1 MEFTDKYDLT
11 EGTKLTWPLK
21 LLFYIGGQ
29 MTMLMVGFPLASLVD
44 GSAGVALVLGL
55 CLIIGS
61 IIMTRKV
68 DNEKLILSVALPL
81 FFSGE
86 VLSSFMLINHEMP
99 ESAFWFYEICV
110 LIVSWIFCRNH
121 FMRQLILL
129 SIVSVFPLMFDFIG
143 YSFLKNFWF
152 YYTILLMVIYGLTIW
167 FDADKFKKENLYAQY
182 IPTLRFCIVVVAISY
197 ALLAILLGIDNVIQS
212 IICALLSFAV
222 ALFILLKQEIGA
234 TKKALGTALVLLG
247 CAASCVTPN
256 VSLAVLGLILTYMVS
271 DKFGVVAFG
280 LFLIYSI
287 GKFYYDMV
295 ILLSHK
301 SYLLMGSGII
311 FLLLFFFINR
321 LKK

>member
-29 MTMLMVGFPLASLVD
+29 ITMLMLAPLVLMVEDSVGAV
-44 GSAGVALVLGL
+44 LVLGL

-86 VLSSFMLINHEMP
+86 GLFMLIYHEMP
-99 ESAFWFYEICV
+99 ESAFWFFEICV

-129 SIVSVFPLMFDFIG
+129 SIVSVFPRMFDFIG
-143 YSFLKNFWF
+143 YSFLKDFSF
-152 YYTILLMVIYGLTIW
+152 YYSILLMVIYGLTIW

-182 IPTLRFCIVVVAISY
+182 IPTLRFCIVVVAIPH
-197 ALLAILLGIDNVIQS
+197 ALLGIDNVAQS

-222 ALFILLKQEIGA
+222 ALFILSKQEIGS

-256 VSLAVLGLILTYMVS
+256 VSLAVLGLILTYMVL
-271 DKFGVVAFG
+271 DKFGVIAFG

-287 GKFYYDMV
+287 GKFYYDME

>member
-29 MTMLMVGFPLASLVD
+29 ITMLMVGAPLALMVD
-44 GSAGVALVLGL
+44 GSAGAALVLGL

-99 ESAFWFYEICV
+99 KSAFWFFEFCV

-129 SIVSVFPLMFDFIG
+129 SIVSVFPLMIDFIG
-143 YSFLKNFWF
+143 SFLKNFWF
-152 YYTILLMVIYGLTIW
+152 YYAILLMVIYGLTIW
-167 FDADKFKKENLYAQY
+167 FNADKFKKENLYAQY
-182 IPTLRFCIVVVAISY
+182 IPTLRFCIVVVAIPC
-197 ALLAILLGIDNVIQS
+197 ALLGIDNVAQS

-222 ALFILLKQEIGA
+222 ALFILSKQEIGS

-256 VSLAVLGLILTYMVS
+256 VSLAVLGLILTYMVL

-287 GKFYYDMV
+287 GKFYYDME

-301 SYLLMGSGII
+301 SYLLMGGGII

>member
-29 MTMLMVGFPLASLVD
+29 ITMLMVGFPLASLVD
-44 GSAGVALVLGL
+44 GSAGAALVLGL

-99 ESAFWFYEICV
+99 KSAFWFYEICV

-182 IPTLRFCIVVVAISY
+182 IPTLRFCIVVVAIPC
-197 ALLAILLGIDNVIQS
+197 ALLGIDNVIQS

-222 ALFILLKQEIGA
+222 ALFILSKQEIGS
-234 TKKALGTALVLLG
+234 TKKALGTVLVLLG

-271 DKFGVVAFG
+271 DKFGVVALG

-287 GKFYYDMV
+287 GKFYYDME

>member
-21 LLFYIGGQ
+21 LLFFIGGQ
-29 MTMLMVGFPLASLVD
+29 ITMLMLAPLVLMVEDSVGAV
-44 GSAGVALVLGL
+44 LVLGL

-86 VLSSFMLINHEMP
+86 ALFMLIYHEMP
-99 ESAFWFYEICV
+99 ESAFWFFEFCV

-129 SIVSVFPLMFDFIG
+129 SIVSVFPLMIDFIG
-143 YSFLKNFWF
+143 SFLKNFWF
-152 YYTILLMVIYGLTIW
+152 YYAILLMVIYGLTIW

-182 IPTLRFCIVVVAISY
+182 IPTLRFCIVVVAIPC
-197 ALLAILLGIDNVIQS
+197 ALLGIDNVAQS

-222 ALFILLKQEIGA
+222 ALFILSKQEIGS

-256 VSLAVLGLILTYMVS
+256 VSLAVLGLILTYMVLN
-271 DKFGVVAFG
+271 KFGVVAFG

-287 GKFYYDMV
+287 GKFYYDME

-301 SYLLMGSGII
+301 SYLLMGGGII

>member
-29 MTMLMVGFPLASLVD
+29 IAMLTLGFPLALMVD
-44 GSAGVALVLGL
+44 GSAGAALVLGL

-99 ESAFWFYEICV
+99 KSAFWFFEFCV

-121 FMRQLILL
+121 FLRQLILL

-143 YSFLKNFWF
+143 YSFLENFSF
-152 YYTILLMVIYGLTIW
+152 YYSILLMVIYGLTIW

-182 IPTLRFCIVVVAISY
+182 IPTLRFCIVVVAIPY
-197 ALLAILLGIDNVIQS
+197 ALLGIDNVAQS

-222 ALFILLKQEIGA
+222 ALFILSKQEIGS
-234 TKKALGTALVLLG
+234 TKKALGTTLVLLG

-271 DKFGVVAFG
+271 DKFGVVALG

-287 GKFYYDMV
+287 GKFYYDME

-301 SYLLMGSGII
+301 SYLLMGGGII

>member
-1 MEFTDKYDLT
+1 MEFTDKYDLI

-29 MTMLMVGFPLASLVD
+29 ITMLTLWAPLALIVE
-44 GSAGVALVLGL
+44 GSTGAALVLGL

-86 VLSSFMLINHEMP
+86 GLSSFMLINHAMP

-129 SIVSVFPLMFDFIG
+129 SIVSGFPLMFDFIG
-143 YSFLKNFWF
+143 YSFLKNFSF
-152 YYTILLMVIYGLTIW
+152 YYSILLMVIYGLTIW

-182 IPTLRFCIVVVAISY
+182 IPTLRFCIVVVAIPY
-197 ALLAILLGIDNVIQS
+197 ALLGIDNVAQS

-222 ALFILLKQEIGA
+222 ALFILSKQEIGS

-247 CAASCVTPN
+247 CTASCVTPN
-256 VSLAVLGLILTYMVS
+256 ISLAVLGLILTYMVS
-271 DKFGVVAFG
+271 DKFGVVALG

-287 GKFYYDMV
+287 GKFYYDME

>member
-29 MTMLMVGFPLASLVD
+29 ITMLTLVAPIA
-44 GSAGVALVLGL
+44 GSAYVALVLGL

-86 VLSSFMLINHEMP
+86 VLSSFMLIDHEMP
-99 ESAFWFYEICV
+99 KSAFWFFEFCV

-121 FMRQLILL
+121 FLRQIILL
-129 SIVSVFPLMFDFIG
+129 SIVSVFPLMFEFIG
-143 YSFLKNFWF
+143 YSFLKNFSF
-152 YYTILLMVIYGLTIW
+152 YYSILLMVIYGLTIW

-182 IPTLRFCIVVVAISY
+182 IPTLRFCIVVVAIPY
-197 ALLAILLGIDNVIQS
+197 ALLGIDNVAQS

-222 ALFILLKQEIGA
+222 ALFILSKQEIES

-256 VSLAVLGLILTYMVS
+256 VSLAVLGLILTYMVL

-287 GKFYYDMV
+287 GKFYYDME

>member
-1 MEFTDKYDLT
+1 MEFTNKYDLT

-29 MTMLMVGFPLASLVD
+29 ITMLTLGFPLALMVE
-44 GSAGVALVLGL
+44 GSAGAALVLGL

-99 ESAFWFYEICV
+99 KSAFWFFEFCV

-129 SIVSVFPLMFDFIG
+129 SIVSVFPLMIDFIG
-143 YSFLKNFWF
+143 SFLKNFWF
-152 YYTILLMVIYGLTIW
+152 YYAILLMVIYGLTIW

-182 IPTLRFCIVVVAISY
+182 IPTLRFCTVVVAIPC
-197 ALLAILLGIDNVIQS
+197 ALLGIDNVIQS
-212 IICALLSFAV
+212 IICTLLSFAV
-222 ALFILLKQEIGA
+222 ALFILSKQEIGS

-287 GKFYYDMV
+287 GKFYYDMD

>member
-1 MEFTDKYDLT
+1 MEITDKYDLT

-29 MTMLMVGFPLASLVD
+29 ITMLMVGFPLALMVD
-44 GSAGVALVLGL
+44 GSAGAALVLGL

-99 ESAFWFYEICV
+99 KSAFWFFEFCV

-121 FMRQLILL
+121 FLRQLILL
-129 SIVSVFPLMFDFIG
+129 SIVSVFPLMIDFIG
-143 YSFLKNFWF
+143 SFLKNFWF
-152 YYTILLMVIYGLTIW
+152 YYAILLMVIYGLTIW

-182 IPTLRFCIVVVAISY
+182 IPTLRFCIVVVAIPC
-197 ALLAILLGIDNVIQS
+197 ALLGIDNVIQS

-222 ALFILLKQEIGA
+222 ALFILSKQEIGS
-234 TKKALGTALVLLG
+234 TKKALGTALILLG

-256 VSLAVLGLILTYMVS
+256 VSLAVLGLILTYMVL
-271 DKFGVVAFG
+271 DKFGVVALG

-287 GKFYYDMV
+287 GKFYYDME

-301 SYLLMGSGII
+301 SYLLMGGGII

>member
-29 MTMLMVGFPLASLVD
+29 ITMLMLAPLVLMVEDSVGAV
-44 GSAGVALVLGL
+44 LVLGL

-86 VLSSFMLINHEMP
+86 GLFMLIYHEMP
-99 ESAFWFYEICV
+99 ESAFWFFEFCV
-110 LIVSWIFCRNH
+110 LIVLWFFCQNH

-129 SIVSVFPLMFDFIG
+129 SIVSVFPRMFDFIG
-143 YSFLKNFWF
+143 YSFLKNFSF
-152 YYTILLMVIYGLTIW
+152 YYSILLMVIYDLTIW

-182 IPTLRFCIVVVAISY
+182 IPTLRFCIVVVAIPY
-197 ALLAILLGIDNVIQS
+197 ALLGIDNVAQS

-222 ALFILLKQEIGA
+222 ALFILSKQEIGS

-256 VSLAVLGLILTYMVS
+256 VSLAVLGLILTYMVL

-287 GKFYYDMV
+287 GKFYYDME

>member
-29 MTMLMVGFPLASLVD
+29 ITMLTLAPLVLSVD
-44 GSAGVALVLGL
+44 STGAALVLGL

-86 VLSSFMLINHEMP
+86 VLSSFMLIDHEMP
-99 ESAFWFYEICV
+99 KSAFWFYEICV

-121 FMRQLILL
+121 FLRQIILL

-143 YSFLKNFWF
+143 YSFLKNFSF
-152 YYTILLMVIYGLTIW
+152 YYSILLMVIYGLTIW

-182 IPTLRFCIVVVAISY
+182 IPTLRFCIVVVAIPY
-197 ALLAILLGIDNVIQS
+197 ALLGIDNVAQS

-222 ALFILLKQEIGA
+222 ALFILSKQEIGT

-256 VSLAVLGLILTYMVS
+256 VSLAVLGLILTYMVL
-271 DKFGVVAFG
+271 DKFGVVALG

-287 GKFYYDMV
+287 GKFYYDME

>member
-21 LLFYIGGQ
+21 LLFFIGGQ
-29 MTMLMVGFPLASLVD
+29 IAMLTLGFPLALMVD
-44 GSAGVALVLGL
+44 GSAGAALVLGL

-99 ESAFWFYEICV
+99 KSAFWFFEFCV

-121 FMRQLILL
+121 FLRQIILL
-129 SIVSVFPLMFDFIG
+129 SIVSVFPLMIDFIG
-143 YSFLKNFWF
+143 SFLKNFWF
-152 YYTILLMVIYGLTIW
+152 YYAILLMVIYGLTIW

-182 IPTLRFCIVVVAISY
+182 IPTLRFCIVVVAIPC
-197 ALLAILLGIDNVIQS
+197 ALLGIDNVIQS

-222 ALFILLKQEIGA
+222 ALFILSKQEIGS

-287 GKFYYDMV
+287 GKFYYDME

>member
-29 MTMLMVGFPLASLVD
+29 ITMLMVGFPLASLVD
-44 GSAGVALVLGL
+44 GSAGAALVLGL

-68 DNEKLILSVALPL
+68 DNEKLILSVELPL

-86 VLSSFMLINHEMP
+86 VLSSFMLIDHEMP
-99 ESAFWFYEICV
+99 KSAFWFFEICV

-121 FMRQLILL
+121 FLRQLILL
-129 SIVSVFPLMFDFIG
+129 SIVSVFPLMFEFIG
-143 YSFLKNFWF
+143 YSFLENFSF
-152 YYTILLMVIYGLTIW
+152 YYSILLMVIYGLTIW

-182 IPTLRFCIVVVAISY
+182 IPTLRFCIVVVAIPY
-197 ALLAILLGIDNVIQS
+197 ALLGIDNVIQS

-222 ALFILLKQEIGA
+222 ALFILSKQEIGS

-256 VSLAVLGLILTYMVS
+256 VSLAVLGLILTYMVL

-287 GKFYYDMV
+287 GKFYYDME

-301 SYLLMGSGII
+301 SYLLMGGGII

>member
-29 MTMLMVGFPLASLVD
+29 ITMLMVGAPLALMVD
-44 GSAGVALVLGL
+44 GSAGAALVLGL

-86 VLSSFMLINHEMP
+86 VLSSFMLIDHEMP
-99 ESAFWFYEICV
+99 KSAFCFFEICV

-121 FMRQLILL
+121 FLRQLILL

-143 YSFLKNFWF
+143 YSFLKNFSF
-152 YYTILLMVIYGLTIW
+152 YYSILLMVIYGLTIW

-182 IPTLRFCIVVVAISY
+182 IPTLRFCIVVVAIPY
-197 ALLAILLGIDNVIQS
+197 ALLGIDNVAQS

-222 ALFILLKQEIGA
+222 ALFILSKQEIVS

-271 DKFGVVAFG
+271 DKFGVVALG

-287 GKFYYDMV
+287 GKFYYDME

-301 SYLLMGSGII
+301 SYLLMGGGII

>member
-1 MEFTDKYDLT
+1 
-11 EGTKLTWPLK
+11 
-21 LLFYIGGQ
+21 
-29 MTMLMVGFPLASLVD
+29 
-44 GSAGVALVLGL
+44 
-55 CLIIGS
+55 
-61 IIMTRKV
+61 MTRKV

-86 VLSSFMLINHEMP
+86 GLFMLIYHEMP
-99 ESAFWFYEICV
+99 ESAFWFFEICV

-129 SIVSVFPLMFDFIG
+129 SIVSVFPLMFEFKG
-143 YSFLKNFWF
+143 YSFLKNFSF
-152 YYTILLMVIYGLTIW
+152 YYSILLMVIYGLTIW

-182 IPTLRFCIVVVAISY
+182 IPTLRFCIVVVAIPY
-197 ALLAILLGIDNVIQS
+197 ALLGIDNVAQS

-222 ALFILLKQEIGA
+222 ALFILSKQEIVS

-256 VSLAVLGLILTYMVS
+256 VSLAVLGLILTYMVL
-271 DKFGVVAFG
+271 DKFGVIAFG

-287 GKFYYDMV
+287 GKFYYDME

>member
-21 LLFYIGGQ
+21 LLFFIGGQ
-29 MTMLMVGFPLASLVD
+29 ITMLMLAPLVLMVEDSVGAV
-44 GSAGVALVLGL
+44 LVLGL

-86 VLSSFMLINHEMP
+86 ALFMLIYHEMP
-99 ESAFWFYEICV
+99 ESAFWFFEFCV
-110 LIVSWIFCRNH
+110 LIVSWIFCRTH

-129 SIVSVFPLMFDFIG
+129 SIVSVFPRMFDFIG
-143 YSFLKNFWF
+143 YSFLKNFSF
-152 YYTILLMVIYGLTIW
+152 YYAILLMVIYGLTIW

-182 IPTLRFCIVVVAISY
+182 IPTLRFCIVVVAIPY
-197 ALLAILLGIDNVIQS
+197 ALLGIDNVTQS

-222 ALFILLKQEIGA
+222 ALFILSKQEIGS

-256 VSLAVLGLILTYMVS
+256 VSLAVLGLILTYMVL

-287 GKFYYDMV
+287 GKFYYDME

>member
-1 MEFTDKYDLT
+1 
-11 EGTKLTWPLK
+11 
-21 LLFYIGGQ
+21 
-29 MTMLMVGFPLASLVD
+29 
-44 GSAGVALVLGL
+44 
-55 CLIIGS
+55 
-61 IIMTRKV
+61 
-68 DNEKLILSVALPL
+68 
-81 FFSGE
+81 
-86 VLSSFMLINHEMP
+86 
-99 ESAFWFYEICV
+99 
-110 LIVSWIFCRNH
+110 
-121 FMRQLILL
+121 
-129 SIVSVFPLMFDFIG
+129 
-143 YSFLKNFWF
+143 
-152 YYTILLMVIYGLTIW
+152 LTIW

-182 IPTLRFCIVVVAISY
+182 IPTLRFCIVVVAIPY
-197 ALLAILLGIDNVIQS
+197 ALLGIDNVIQS

-222 ALFILLKQEIGA
+222 ALFILSKQEIGS
-234 TKKALGTALVLLG
+234 TKKALGTTLVLLG

-287 GKFYYDMV
+287 GKFYYDME

>member
-29 MTMLMVGFPLASLVD
+29 ITMLTLAPLVLMVEDSVGAV
-44 GSAGVALVLGL
+44 LVLGL

-86 VLSSFMLINHEMP
+86 ALFMLIYHEMP
-99 ESAFWFYEICV
+99 ESAFWFFEICV

-143 YSFLKNFWF
+143 YSFLKDFSF
-152 YYTILLMVIYGLTIW
+152 YYSILLMVIYGLTIW

-182 IPTLRFCIVVVAISY
+182 IPTLRFCIVVVAIPY
-197 ALLAILLGIDNVIQS
+197 ALLGIDNVAQS

-222 ALFILLKQEIGA
+222 ALFILSKQEIVS

-247 CAASCVTPN
+247 CAASCITPN
-256 VSLAVLGLILTYMVS
+256 VSLAVLGLILTYMVL
-271 DKFGVVAFG
+271 DKFGVVALG

-287 GKFYYDMV
+287 GKFYYDME

>member
-29 MTMLMVGFPLASLVD
+29 ITMLMLAPLVLMVEDSVGAV
-44 GSAGVALVLGL
+44 LVLGL

-86 VLSSFMLINHEMP
+86 GLFMLIYHEMP
-99 ESAFWFYEICV
+99 ESAFWFFEICV

-143 YSFLKNFWF
+143 YSFLKDFSF
-152 YYTILLMVIYGLTIW
+152 YYSILLMVIYGLTIW

-182 IPTLRFCIVVVAISY
+182 IPTLRFCIVVVAIPY
-197 ALLAILLGIDNVIQS
+197 ALLGIDNVAQS

-222 ALFILLKQEIGA
+222 ALFILSKQEIGS
-234 TKKALGTALVLLG
+234 TKKALGTTLVLLG

-256 VSLAVLGLILTYMVS
+256 VSLAVLGLILTYMVL
-271 DKFGVVAFG
+271 DKFGVIAFG

-287 GKFYYDMV
+287 GKFYYDME

>member
-21 LLFYIGGQ
+21 LLFFIGGQ
-29 MTMLMVGFPLASLVD
+29 ITMLTLVAPIA
-44 GSAGVALVLGL
+44 GSAYVALVLGL

-86 VLSSFMLINHEMP
+86 VLSSFMLIDHEMP
-99 ESAFWFYEICV
+99 KSAFWFFEFCV

-143 YSFLKNFWF
+143 SFLKNFWF
-152 YYTILLMVIYGLTIW
+152 YYAILLMVIYGLTIW
-167 FDADKFKKENLYAQY
+167 FDADKFKKENLYTQY
-182 IPTLRFCIVVVAISY
+182 IPTLRFCIVVVAIPY
-197 ALLAILLGIDNVIQS
+197 ALLGIDNVAQS

-222 ALFILLKQEIGA
+222 ALFILSKQEIGS

-271 DKFGVVAFG
+271 DKFGVIAFG

-287 GKFYYDMV
+287 GKFYYDME

-301 SYLLMGSGII
+301 SYLLMGGGII

>member
-29 MTMLMVGFPLASLVD
+29 ITMLMVGFPLASLVD
-44 GSAGVALVLGL
+44 GSAGAALVLGL

-86 VLSSFMLINHEMP
+86 VLSSFMLIDHEMP
-99 ESAFWFYEICV
+99 KSAFWFFEFCV

-121 FMRQLILL
+121 FLRQLILL
-129 SIVSVFPLMFDFIG
+129 SIVSVFPLMIDFIG
-143 YSFLKNFWF
+143 SFLKNFWF
-152 YYTILLMVIYGLTIW
+152 YYAILLMVIYGLTIW

-182 IPTLRFCIVVVAISY
+182 IPTLRFCIVVVAIPY
-197 ALLAILLGIDNVIQS
+197 ALLGIDNVAQS

-222 ALFILLKQEIGA
+222 ALFLLSKQEIGS

-287 GKFYYDMV
+287 GKFYYDME

>member
-21 LLFYIGGQ
+21 LLFFIGGQ
-29 MTMLMVGFPLASLVD
+29 ITMLTLVAPIA
-44 GSAGVALVLGL
+44 GSAYVALVLGL

-99 ESAFWFYEICV
+99 KSAFWFFEFCV

-129 SIVSVFPLMFDFIG
+129 SIVSVFPLMIDFIG
-143 YSFLKNFWF
+143 SFLKNFWF
-152 YYTILLMVIYGLTIW
+152 YYAILLMVIYGLTIW

-182 IPTLRFCIVVVAISY
+182 IPTLRFCIVVVAIPD
-197 ALLAILLGIDNVIQS
+197 ALLGIDNVAQS

-222 ALFILLKQEIGA
+222 ALFILSKQEIGS
-234 TKKALGTALVLLG
+234 TKKALGTALILLG

-256 VSLAVLGLILTYMVS
+256 VSLAVLGLILTYMVL
-271 DKFGVVAFG
+271 DKFGVVALG

-287 GKFYYDMV
+287 GKFYYDME

>member
-29 MTMLMVGFPLASLVD
+29 ITMLMLAPLVLMVEDSVGAV
-44 GSAGVALVLGL
+44 LVLGL

-86 VLSSFMLINHEMP
+86 GLFMLIYHEMP
-99 ESAFWFYEICV
+99 ESAFWFFEICV

-129 SIVSVFPLMFDFIG
+129 SIVSVFPRMFDFIG
-143 YSFLKNFWF
+143 YSFLKDFSF
-152 YYTILLMVIYGLTIW
+152 YYSILLMVIYGLTIW

-182 IPTLRFCIVVVAISY
+182 IPTLRFCIVVVAIPH
-197 ALLAILLGIDNVIQS
+197 ALLGIDNVAQS
-212 IICALLSFAV
+212 IICSLLSFAV
-222 ALFILLKQEIGA
+222 ALFILSKQEIGS
-234 TKKALGTALVLLG
+234 TKKTLGTALVLLG

-256 VSLAVLGLILTYMVS
+256 VSLAVLGLILTYMVL

-287 GKFYYDMV
+287 GKFYYDME

>member
-29 MTMLMVGFPLASLVD
+29 ITMLMVGFPLALMVD
-44 GSAGVALVLGL
+44 GSAGAALVLGL

-99 ESAFWFYEICV
+99 KSAFWFFEFCV

-129 SIVSVFPLMFDFIG
+129 SIVSVFPLMIDFIG
-143 YSFLKNFWF
+143 SFLKNFWF
-152 YYTILLMVIYGLTIW
+152 YYAILLMVIYGLTIW

-182 IPTLRFCIVVVAISY
+182 IPTLRFCIVVVAIPC
-197 ALLAILLGIDNVIQS
+197 ALLGIDNVIQS
-212 IICALLSFAV
+212 IICTLLSFAV
-222 ALFILLKQEIGA
+222 ALFILSKQEIGSP
-234 TKKALGTALVLLG
+234 KKALGTALVLLG

-256 VSLAVLGLILTYMVS
+256 ISLAVLGLILTYMVS

-287 GKFYYDMV
+287 GKFYYDME

-301 SYLLMGSGII
+301 SYLLMGGGII

>member
-29 MTMLMVGFPLASLVD
+29 ITMLTLAPLVLMVEDSVGAV
-44 GSAGVALVLGL
+44 LVLGL

-86 VLSSFMLINHEMP
+86 GLFMLIYHEMP
-99 ESAFWFYEICV
+99 ESAFWFFEICV

-129 SIVSVFPLMFDFIG
+129 SIVSVFPLMFEFKG
-143 YSFLKNFWF
+143 YSFLKNFSF
-152 YYTILLMVIYGLTIW
+152 YYSILLMVIYGLTIW

-182 IPTLRFCIVVVAISY
+182 IPTLRFCIVVVAIPH
-197 ALLAILLGIDNVIQS
+197 ALLGIDNVAQS

-222 ALFILLKQEIGA
+222 ALFILSKQEIGS

-256 VSLAVLGLILTYMVS
+256 VSLAVLGLILTYMVL

-287 GKFYYDMV
+287 GKFYYDME

>member
-29 MTMLMVGFPLASLVD
+29 ITMLMVGAPLALMVE
-44 GSAGVALVLGL
+44 GSAGAALVLGL

-99 ESAFWFYEICV
+99 KSAFWFFEFCV

-121 FMRQLILL
+121 FLRQIILL
-129 SIVSVFPLMFDFIG
+129 SIVSVFPLMFEFKG
-143 YSFLKNFWF
+143 YSFLKNFSF
-152 YYTILLMVIYGLTIW
+152 YYSILLMVIYGLTIW

-182 IPTLRFCIVVVAISY
+182 IPTLRFCIVVVAIPY
-197 ALLAILLGIDNVIQS
+197 ALLGIDNVAQS

-222 ALFILLKQEIGA
+222 ALFILSKQEIVS

-256 VSLAVLGLILTYMVS
+256 VSLAVLGLILTYMVL
-271 DKFGVVAFG
+271 DKFGVIAFG

-287 GKFYYDMV
+287 GKFYYDME

>member
-29 MTMLMVGFPLASLVD
+29 ITMLTLGFPLALMVD
-44 GSAGVALVLGL
+44 YAYGALVLGL

-99 ESAFWFYEICV
+99 KSAFWFFEFCV

-121 FMRQLILL
+121 FLRQLILL

-143 YSFLKNFWF
+143 YSFLENFSF
-152 YYTILLMVIYGLTIW
+152 YYSILLMVIYGLTIW

-182 IPTLRFCIVVVAISY
+182 IPTLRFCIVVVAIPY
-197 ALLAILLGIDNVIQS
+197 ALLGIDNVAQS

-222 ALFILLKQEIGA
+222 ALFILSKQEIGS
-234 TKKALGTALVLLG
+234 TKKAMGTALVLLG

-271 DKFGVVAFG
+271 DKFGVVALG

-287 GKFYYDMV
+287 GKFYYDME

>member
-21 LLFYIGGQ
+21 LLFFIGGQ
-29 MTMLMVGFPLASLVD
+29 ITMLTLAPLVLMVEDSVGAV
-44 GSAGVALVLGL
+44 LVLGL

-86 VLSSFMLINHEMP
+86 FLSSFMLIDHEMP
-99 ESAFWFYEICV
+99 KSAFWFFEFCV

-121 FMRQLILL
+121 FLRQLILL

-143 YSFLKNFWF
+143 YSFLKNFSF
-152 YYTILLMVIYGLTIW
+152 YYAILLMVIYGLTIW

-182 IPTLRFCIVVVAISY
+182 IPTLRFCIVVVAIPC
-197 ALLAILLGIDNVIQS
+197 ALLGIDNVAQS

-222 ALFILLKQEIGA
+222 ALFILSKQEIGS
-234 TKKALGTALVLLG
+234 TKKAFGTALVLLG

-256 VSLAVLGLILTYMVS
+256 VS

-287 GKFYYDMV
+287 GKFYYDME

>member
-29 MTMLMVGFPLASLVD
+29 ITMLMVGAPLALMVD
-44 GSAGVALVLGL
+44 GSAGAALVLGL

-99 ESAFWFYEICV
+99 KSAFCFFEICV

-121 FMRQLILL
+121 FLRQIILL

-143 YSFLKNFWF
+143 YSFLKNFSF
-152 YYTILLMVIYGLTIW
+152 YYSILLMVIYGLTIW

-182 IPTLRFCIVVVAISY
+182 IPTLRFCIVVVAIPY
-197 ALLAILLGIDNVIQS
+197 ALLGIDNVAQS

-222 ALFILLKQEIGA
+222 ALFILSKQEIVS
-234 TKKALGTALVLLG
+234 TKKALSTALVLLG

-256 VSLAVLGLILTYMVS
+256 VSLAVLGLILTYMVL

-287 GKFYYDMV
+287 GKFYYDME

>member
-1 MEFTDKYDLT
+1 
-11 EGTKLTWPLK
+11 
-21 LLFYIGGQ
+21 
-29 MTMLMVGFPLASLVD
+29 MLMVGAPLALMVE
-44 GSAGVALVLGL
+44 GSAGAALVMGL

-99 ESAFWFYEICV
+99 KSAFWFFEFCV

-121 FMRQLILL
+121 FLRQLILL
-129 SIVSVFPLMFDFIG
+129 SIVSVFPLMFEFKG
-143 YSFLKNFWF
+143 YSFLKNFSF
-152 YYTILLMVIYGLTIW
+152 YYSILLMVIYGLTIW

-182 IPTLRFCIVVVAISY
+182 IPTLRFCIVVVAIPY
-197 ALLAILLGIDNVIQS
+197 ALLGIDNVAQS
-212 IICALLSFAV
+212 IICSLLSFAV
-222 ALFILLKQEIGA
+222 ALFILSKQEIGS
-234 TKKALGTALVLLG
+234 TKKTLGTALVLLG

-256 VSLAVLGLILTYMVS
+256 VSLAVLGLILTYMVL
-271 DKFGVVAFG
+271 DKFGVIAFG

-287 GKFYYDMV
+287 GKFYYDME

>member
-1 MEFTDKYDLT
+1 MEFTNKYDLT

-29 MTMLMVGFPLASLVD
+29 ITMLTLGFPLALMVD
-44 GSAGVALVLGL
+44 GSAGAALVLGL

-99 ESAFWFYEICV
+99 KSAFWFFEFCV

-129 SIVSVFPLMFDFIG
+129 SIVSVFPLMIDFIG
-143 YSFLKNFWF
+143 SFLKNFWF
-152 YYTILLMVIYGLTIW
+152 YYAILLMVIYGLTIW

-182 IPTLRFCIVVVAISY
+182 IPTLRFCIVVVAIPC
-197 ALLAILLGIDNVIQS
+197 ALLGIDYVIQS

-222 ALFILLKQEIGA
+222 ALFILSKQEIGS

-256 VSLAVLGLILTYMVS
+256 VSLAVLGLILTYMVL

-287 GKFYYDMV
+287 GKFYYDME

>member
-29 MTMLMVGFPLASLVD
+29 ITMLTLGFPLALMVE
-44 GSAGVALVLGL
+44 GSAGAALVLGL

-99 ESAFWFYEICV
+99 KSAFWFFEFCV

-129 SIVSVFPLMFDFIG
+129 SIVSVFPLMIDFIG
-143 YSFLKNFWF
+143 SFLKNFWF
-152 YYTILLMVIYGLTIW
+152 YYAILLMVIYGLTIW

-182 IPTLRFCIVVVAISY
+182 IPTLRFCIVVVAIPC
-197 ALLAILLGIDNVIQS
+197 ALLGIDNVAQS

-222 ALFILLKQEIGA
+222 ALFILSKQEIGS

-287 GKFYYDMV
+287 GKFYYDMD

>member
-29 MTMLMVGFPLASLVD
+29 ITMLTLAPLVLMVEDSVGAV
-44 GSAGVALVLGL
+44 LVLGL

-86 VLSSFMLINHEMP
+86 GLFMLIYHEMP
-99 ESAFWFYEICV
+99 ESAFWFFEICV

-143 YSFLKNFWF
+143 YSFLKNFSF
-152 YYTILLMVIYGLTIW
+152 YYSILLMVIYGLTIW

-182 IPTLRFCIVVVAISY
+182 IPTLRFCIVVVAIPY
-197 ALLAILLGIDNVIQS
+197 ALLGIDNVAQS

-222 ALFILLKQEIGA
+222 ALFILSKQEIGS

-256 VSLAVLGLILTYMVS
+256 VSLAVLGLILTYMVL

-287 GKFYYDMV
+287 GKFYYDME

>member
-21 LLFYIGGQ
+21 LLFFIGGQ
-29 MTMLMVGFPLASLVD
+29 ITMLMLAPLVLMVEDSVGAV
-44 GSAGVALVLGL
+44 LVLGL

-86 VLSSFMLINHEMP
+86 ALFMLIYHEMP
-99 ESAFWFYEICV
+99 ESAFWFFEFCV

-129 SIVSVFPLMFDFIG
+129 SIVSVFPRMFDFIG
-143 YSFLKNFWF
+143 YSFLKNFSF
-152 YYTILLMVIYGLTIW
+152 YYAILLMVIYGLTIR

-182 IPTLRFCIVVVAISY
+182 IPTLRFCIVVVAIPC
-197 ALLAILLGIDNVIQS
+197 ALLGIDNVIQS

-222 ALFILLKQEIGA
+222 ALFILSKQEIGS

-247 CAASCVTPN
+247 CVASCVTPN

-287 GKFYYDMV
+287 GKFYYDME

-301 SYLLMGSGII
+301 SYLLMGGGII

>member
-21 LLFYIGGQ
+21 LLFFIGGQ
-29 MTMLMVGFPLASLVD
+29 ITMLTLGAPLALMVD
-44 GSAGVALVLGL
+44 GSAGAALVLGL

-99 ESAFWFYEICV
+99 KSAFWFFEFCV

-129 SIVSVFPLMFDFIG
+129 SIVSVFPLMIDFIG
-143 YSFLKNFWF
+143 SFLKNFWF
-152 YYTILLMVIYGLTIW
+152 YYAILLMVIYGLTIW

-182 IPTLRFCIVVVAISY
+182 IPTLRFCIVVVAIPC
-197 ALLAILLGIDNVIQS
+197 ALLGIDNVAQS

-222 ALFILLKQEIGA
+222 ALFILSKQEIRP
-234 TKKALGTALVLLG
+234 TKKALGTTLVLLG

-271 DKFGVVAFG
+271 DKFGVVALG

-287 GKFYYDMV
+287 GKFYYDME

-301 SYLLMGSGII
+301 SYLLMGGGII

>member
-29 MTMLMVGFPLASLVD
+29 ITMLTLGFPLALMVE

-99 ESAFWFYEICV
+99 KSAFWFFEICV

-121 FMRQLILL
+121 FLRQIILL
-129 SIVSVFPLMFDFIG
+129 SIVSVFPLMFDLIG
-143 YSFLKNFWF
+143 SFLKNFWF
-152 YYTILLMVIYGLTIW
+152 YYAILLMVIYGLTIW

-182 IPTLRFCIVVVAISY
+182 IPTLRFCIVVVAIPC
-197 ALLAILLGIDNVIQS
+197 ALLGIDNVIQS

-222 ALFILLKQEIGA
+222 ALFILSKQEIGS
-234 TKKALGTALVLLG
+234 TKKALGTALILLG

-271 DKFGVVAFG
+271 DKFGVVALG

-287 GKFYYDMV
+287 GKFYYDME

>member
-29 MTMLMVGFPLASLVD
+29 ITMLMVGAPLALMVE
-44 GSAGVALVLGL
+44 GSAGAALVMGL

-99 ESAFWFYEICV
+99 KSAFWFFEFCV

-121 FMRQLILL
+121 FLRQIILL
-129 SIVSVFPLMFDFIG
+129 SIVSVFPLMFEFKG
-143 YSFLKNFWF
+143 YSFLKNFSF
-152 YYTILLMVIYGLTIW
+152 YYSILLMVIYGLTIW

-182 IPTLRFCIVVVAISY
+182 IPTLRFCIVVVAIPY
-197 ALLAILLGIDNVIQS
+197 ALLGIDNVAQS
-212 IICALLSFAV
+212 IICSLLSFAV
-222 ALFILLKQEIGA
+222 ALFILSKQEIGS
-234 TKKALGTALVLLG
+234 TKKTLGTALVLLG

-256 VSLAVLGLILTYMVS
+256 VSLAVLGLILTYMVL
-271 DKFGVVAFG
+271 DKFGVIAFG

-287 GKFYYDMV
+287 GKFYYDME

>member
-21 LLFYIGGQ
+21 LLFFIGGQ
-29 MTMLMVGFPLASLVD
+29 ITMLTLAPLVLMVEDSVGAV
-44 GSAGVALVLGL
+44 LVLGL

-86 VLSSFMLINHEMP
+86 FLSSFMLIDHEMP
-99 ESAFWFYEICV
+99 KSAFWFFEFCV

-121 FMRQLILL
+121 FLRQLILL

-143 YSFLKNFWF
+143 YSFLKNFSF
-152 YYTILLMVIYGLTIW
+152 YYAILLMVIYGLTIW

-182 IPTLRFCIVVVAISY
+182 IPTLRFCIVVVAIPC
-197 ALLAILLGIDNVIQS
+197 ALLGIDNVAQS

-222 ALFILLKQEIGA
+222 ALFILSKQEIGS
-234 TKKALGTALVLLG
+234 TKKAFGTALVLLG

-287 GKFYYDMV
+287 GKFYYDME